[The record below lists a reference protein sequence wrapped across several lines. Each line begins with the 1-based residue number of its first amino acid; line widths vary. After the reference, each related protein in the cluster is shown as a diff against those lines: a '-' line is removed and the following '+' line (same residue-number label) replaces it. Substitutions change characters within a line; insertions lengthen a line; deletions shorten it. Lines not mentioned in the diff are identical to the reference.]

1 MLSDS
6 SVGELQSYK
15 RLDPEY
21 IDAAIRL
28 YEYPLLRRALSE
40 RDQALILLSLEVLVT
55 QLQARAHP
63 SADRW
68 GAVGRSASYDEILA
82 TVELASVVGLHSI
95 SYGLPRLQQVL
106 ESRGEAFDA
115 ERKPDRAERIA
126 AHEARGYRGMNID
139 GMLSSILHADPEYFE
154 RFTSLLEIPWLRV
167 DVLDNKLKQMICIAI
182 DACCSHLYEEGL
194 IRHYHEALDAG
205 VTPAQIVEVLQLCS
219 ITGLRS
225 LEVSLPILGAELAE
239 SDAEIGQER

>member
-55 QLQARAHP
+55 QLRPERIRQRIDGARFA
-63 SADRW
+63 
-68 GAVGRSASYDEILA
+68 GASYDEILA

-115 ERKPDRAERIA
+115 ERNPDRAERVA

-167 DVLDNKLKQMICIAI
+167 DVLDNKIKQMICIAI

-225 LEVSLPILGAELAE
+225 LEASLPILGAELAE